1 MSEPNVDSRHR
12 EGKPLLRCDLTAK
25 GSGKSVVAVA
35 HQKLRSKSTADAL
48 KKTWT
53 ENLDRLGQVVAYTGH
68 EVQAFSLHLSV
79 RSVSL
84 RQQRQR

>member
-53 ENLDRLGQVVAYTGH
+53 ENLDRLGQVVA
-68 EVQAFSLHLSV
+68 
-79 RSVSL
+79 
-84 RQQRQR
+84 